1 LNISDIIDLE
11 KYPINDPAFQQK
23 CSETIEQTGALL
35 LQHFVHQEIVM
46 QVRDEGL
53 ANQKNAFY
61 CTQQHN
67 VYLQPAD
74 NNYPPAHPRNRHI
87 ESSKGCITDDQ
98 IPLQS
103 PLHVLYDSDD
113 FQHFLCQIL
122 GEKRLYDY
130 ADPLSSI
137 NLHYAKTGQQL
148 GWHFDN
154 SSFATTLM
162 IQEPESGGQFEY
174 VQNTRNADAGEMNFT
189 AVAKV
194 LDGQLG
200 PKQLTVESGTLV
212 IFRGRDTIHRV
223 TPVQGNR
230 TRMLVVFAYNLEPD
244 KSLSEDARLTFY
256 GRIR

>member
-1 LNISDIIDLE
+1 MKISDIIDLE
-11 KYPINDPAFQQK
+11 KFPINNTEFQQR
-23 CSETIEQTGALL
+23 CRETLEQSGALL
-35 LQHFVHQEIVM
+35 LQNYVHHEIVM
-46 QVRDEGL
+46 QIRAEGL
-53 ANQKNAFY
+53 ANQQKAFY
-61 CTQQHN
+61 CTQKHN
-67 VYLQPAD
+67 VYLQPTD
-74 NNYPPAHPRNRHI
+74 NNYPPTHPHNRLV

-113 FQHFLCQIL
+113 FRHFLCQIL

-162 IQEPESGGQFEY
+162 IQEPEDGGQFEY
-174 VQNTRNADAGEMNFT
+174 VQNKRNTDAGEMNFA

-194 LDGQLG
+194 LDGKLC
-200 PKQLTVESGTLV
+200 PEKLTMESGTLV
-212 IFRGRDTIHRV
+212 IFRGRDTLHRV
-223 TPVQGNR
+223 TPVKGNR
-230 TRMLVVFAYNLEPD
+230 TRMLVVFAYNLEPG
-244 KSLSEDARLTFY
+244 KSLSEDARRTFY
-256 GRIR
+256 GRLA

>member
-1 LNISDIIDLE
+1 MNIANIIDVD
-11 KYPINDPAFQQK
+11 KFPINNPTFQQS
-23 CSETIEQTGALL
+23 CRETIEQKGVLL
-35 LQHFVHQEIVM
+35 LPNFVHHEIVM
-46 QVRDEGL
+46 QIRDEGL
-53 ANQKNAFY
+53 ANQSNAFY
-61 CTQQHN
+61 CTQKHN

-74 NNYPPAHPRNRHI
+74 NNYPSAHPRNRHV

-113 FQHFLCQIL
+113 FRYFLCQIL

-130 ADPLSSI
+130 ADSLSSI

-162 IQEPESGGQFEY
+162 IQEPEDGGQFEY

-189 AVAKV
+189 AVANV
-194 LDGQLG
+194 LDGQIF
-200 PKQLTVESGTLV
+200 PEQLTMAPGTLV

-223 TPVQGNR
+223 APVQGKQ

-244 KSLSEDARLTFY
+244 KSLSEDARRTFY
-256 GRIR
+256 GRLA